1 MQHRGSTN
9 LAVDTLMASSKSVL
23 EAATK
28 WQQELLRF
36 FSKRANG
43 YVELT
48 SQLSQCKTPSDF
60 LNLQTNF
67 VRQMLADYRSETEW
81 IANQFLNAQKPVQQQ
96 IDHTFETY
104 EETILKAQQDAAK
117 IIDMAKDQ
125 ASRILEDAEARTTSR
140 KSAGSSE
147 RRGKK
152 ATGS

>member
-1 MQHRGSTN
+1 
-9 LAVDTLMASSKSVL
+9 MASSKSVL

-48 SQLSQCKTPSDF
+48 NQLAQCKSPSDF

-81 IANQFLNAQKPVQQQ
+81 IAGQFLNAQKPVRQQ
-96 IDHTFETY
+96 IEHTFESY

-117 IIDMAKDQ
+117 IIDMAKNQ
-125 ASRILEDAEARTTSR
+125 ASRILQDAEARTTAR
-140 KSAGSSE
+140 RNTGSSE

-152 ATGS
+152 AASS